1 MYTDN
6 KNQKVKEG
14 FILAFGELFL
24 KSSGVQKILKKRLL
38 NQLLFF
44 LKKEKI
50 DFKIILGRERIFIEA
65 KNFRKVSAVLKK
77 IFGLS
82 WFAKSLFLEKFTL
95 NEVADFVRKNY
106 QDWIGSTE
114 TFALRV
120 RKDSSIKERGDKII
134 EKIAQGIKRK
144 VNLDRPKKE
153 IFIEARKKG
162 WFIYFKKQK
171 GAGGLPMGSQGKVLT
186 LVSGGID
193 SPVAAYL
200 MAKRGAENIWLHFH
214 SFPLTSRASIE
225 KTEELAKVF
234 LNYQP
239 KIKVHFIPFSE
250 IQKEIKLKIP
260 AKYRVLFYRKIMLE
274 IAQEIAREENVQALV
289 SGESLGQVSSQTLPN
304 FNITQENIKIPI
316 MRPLIA
322 LDKEEIINLAKQIG
336 TFEISIKPQEDCC
349 TLFVPKGQ
357 TAAGN
362 IETVHK
368 LEKEIKLSRLI
379 SQSMRKAQIKFFK

>member
-1 MYTDN
+1 M
-6 KNQKVKEG
+6 
-14 FILAFGELFL
+14 AFGELFL
-24 KSSGVQKILKKRLL
+24 KSAGVRKILKKRVVNHLL
-38 NQLLFF
+38 SFF
-44 LKKEKI
+44 KKENV
-50 DFKIILGRERIFIEA
+50 DFKIIPSHERIFVET

-82 WFAKSLFLEKFTL
+82 WFAKGLFLKESTL
-95 NEVADFVRKNY
+95 EEVADFVRKNY
-106 QDWIGSTE
+106 QNWIGPTE
-114 TFALRV
+114 TFALRL
-120 RKDSSIKERGDKII
+120 RKDSFVKEKSDKII

-162 WFIYFKKQK
+162 WFIYLKKQK
-171 GAGGLPMGSQGKVLT
+171 GAGGLPTGSQGKVLT

-200 MAKRGAENIWLHFH
+200 MTKRGAENIWLHFH

-239 KIKVHFIPFSE
+239 KLKIHFVAFSE
-250 IQKEIKLKIP
+250 IQKEIKLRIP

-274 IAQEIAREENVQALV
+274 IAQKIAKKENIQALV

-322 LDKEEIINLAKQIG
+322 LDKEEIIGLAKQIG

-357 TAAGN
+357 TAAGD

-368 LEKEIKLSRLI
+368 LKKEIKLSRLI
-379 SQSMRKAQIKFFK
+379 AQSIKTAQIKFLNKAFLNK